1 MSVEETSTEKNFLTY
16 KGYPLLRKDDELYLG
31 SMSDEYFIRMQ
42 VLHKQP
48 LQSIEVADKI
58 AIYKVSTKEGL
69 SLMDSIVRSGER
81 STLLEA
87 LDLAYAWLNRKE

>member
-1 MSVEETSTEKNFLTY
+1 MSIEETSTEKSFLTY

-48 LQSIEVADKI
+48 LKSIEVADKI